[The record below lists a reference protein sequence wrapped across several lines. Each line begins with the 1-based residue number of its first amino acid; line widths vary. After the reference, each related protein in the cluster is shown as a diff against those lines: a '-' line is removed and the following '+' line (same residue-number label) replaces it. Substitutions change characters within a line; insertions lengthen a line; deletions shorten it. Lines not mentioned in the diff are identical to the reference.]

1 MLADH
6 ARTLSFAIADGA
18 TPSNE
23 GRGYVLRR
31 ILRRAVRY
39 GMQTLGAKP
48 GFFSQLVPIVATQM
62 GTAFPEIVTK
72 QKEVVSII
80 QDEEASFSTLL
91 EKGVKYLND
100 LIASGSIAGGVIKGE
115 QAFYLYDTLG
125 FPLDL
130 TQIMAAE
137 NGLQV
142 DLEGFQ
148 SAMSEQKTRSR
159 LAMVM
164 NNSITGL
171 HCSDD

>member
-18 TPSNE
+18 VPSNE

-39 GMQTLGAKP
+39 GMQTLGGKP
-48 GFFSQLVPIVATQM
+48 GFFSDIIPVVAQTM
-62 GTAFPEIVTK
+62 GSAFPEVIEKQADIMAIVR
-72 QKEVVSII
+72 E
-80 QDEEASFSTLL
+80 EEASFSTLL

-100 LIASGSIAGGVIKGE
+100 LISSGNAANGVISGE
-115 QAFYLYDTLG
+115 QAFFLYDSLG

-137 NGLQV
+137 NGLKV
-142 DLEGFQ
+142 DTEGFQ
-148 SAMSEQKTRSR
+148 NAMSIQKARSR
-159 LAMVM
+159 LATVRT
-164 NNSITGL
+164 SAQ
-171 HCSDD
+171 SDYFDRF